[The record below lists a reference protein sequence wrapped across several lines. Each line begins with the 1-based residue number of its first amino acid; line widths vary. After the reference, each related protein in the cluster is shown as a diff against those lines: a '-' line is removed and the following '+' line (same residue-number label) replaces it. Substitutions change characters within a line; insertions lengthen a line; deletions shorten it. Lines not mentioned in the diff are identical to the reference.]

1 MKKIALLLAFFAI
14 GLQVLMAQTK
24 EISGTVTS
32 ADDGG
37 SIPGVSVS
45 VKGTTMGT
53 ITDMAGAFRLKV
65 PQDAKTLL
73 FTFVGMATQE
83 VAIGNQTTFNVKMTF
98 LNIAVEEVV
107 VSALGIQRQKR
118 DLGYSTATIKSEE
131 LTQGRSMSV
140 ATSLQGKVA
149 GLNIASLNSGVLGDV
164 KINLRGIR
172 SLTGNNNPMLLLDGV
187 PVGLGLL
194 NSINPNDVESVNV
207 LKGTSAAAVYGPDAR
222 NGVIVITTKAGS
234 KDGKPD
240 IMVSNSTQFS
250 QVSFFPKFQT
260 QFGSG
265 GSGSYIPYEN
275 WSWGPEFDGSQTTL
289 GETLENGDVQTI
301 PYSSIKNNRKDF
313 FDTGITMQN
322 DISYSAKDFYLS
334 VQDAKITGVVPNDEN
349 RRTGVRLNTS
359 QTYGK
364 FNVTFN
370 TNYINQKYEVFDNTA
385 MGDYYAGN
393 NVGLNGGLMNLIFS
407 TQADVPLTSYKDFV
421 NNEFAT
427 YNNYYNRYGI
437 NPYIALDTWRKTA
450 TDQNLIS
457 SLDLKLSPTDWL
469 DLNYRAATTYQS
481 IVSQTNGKRLVAT
494 SYGTGRGIDNVPQS
508 VNNSTYVGNRLSSE
522 FYANFHKTF
531 GDFKV
536 NVLGGT
542 YVRQVKSRST
552 GVNASNLVIEG
563 LFNVSARPGEL
574 GGSSTE
580 SKTRL
585 FSVYGSAGLNYKN
598 FANIEV
604 TGRND
609 KTSVLDPSNNSFF
622 YPGVNASFILTDA
635 LPFVRSDIFSFMK
648 LRGSWNKTG
657 NADIN
662 PYLLGATFSQDTDD
676 GDPSGFPFNGIPG
689 YSADRT
695 SYDKYLKP
703 EFIESTEFG
712 FEASFLKSRI
722 NIDATYYTQKNTNQI
737 VSVRVPRSTGYTF
750 AYVNAAS
757 FKNYGFET
765 QLKITPLVKLGE
777 VKVNFTANYSYNNSE
792 VLSIYQDLK
801 ELSIGGYVMAGNQAV
816 VGSPAFVFNATDYK
830 RDDQGRVIVDAE
842 TGFPIIDEVNKKF
855 GRTMP
860 LHIIGLSPSIEWKGL
875 TVSALFEY
883 KGGHNTFN
891 MIGNEMAWTGV
902 SEITAANHRERFV
915 VPNSVYEDPQ
925 NPGKYIPNTNIT
937 VYDAQEFFTSD
948 NYRGVA
954 SNFITS
960 ASSWRLRELAI
971 TYELPKSLILRQK
984 LIQGVTVGF
993 VGRNLA
999 LWLPKSNVYTD
1010 PDYLGNDDF
1019 ISGNITGIANATVN
1033 PPTRTFG
1040 GTISVKF

>member
-45 VKGTTMGT
+45 VKGTTLGA
-53 ITDMAGAFRLKV
+53 ITDMDGMYRLKV
-65 PQDAKTLL
+65 PQDAKSLV

-83 VAIGNQTTFNVKMTF
+83 VVIGNQSTINVKMTSE
-98 LNIAVEEVV
+98 NITVDEVV
-107 VSALGIQRQKR
+107 VAALGIQRQKR
-118 DLGYSTATIKSEE
+118 DLGYSTANIKSEE
-131 LTQGRSMSV
+131 LTQGKSMSV

-149 GLNIASLNSGVLGDV
+149 GLNIASLNSGVLQDV

-222 NGVIVITTKAGS
+222 NGVIVITTKSGS

-260 QFGSG
+260 SFGSG

-289 GETLENGDVQTI
+289 GEALENGDVQNIT
-301 PYSSIKNNRKDF
+301 YSPIKNNRKDF

-334 VQDAKITGVVPNDEN
+334 VQDAKMTGVVPNDEN

-364 FNVTFN
+364 FTATFN

-385 MGDYYAGN
+385 MGDYYSGN

-457 SLDLKLSPTDWL
+457 SLDLKLSPTNWL
-469 DLNYRAATTYQS
+469 DLNYRVATTYQS
-481 IVSQTNGKRLVAT
+481 IVSQNNQKRLVAS
-494 SYGTGRGIDNVPQS
+494 SYGAGRGIDNVPQGVS
-508 VNNSTYVGNRLSSE
+508 NSSYVGNRLSSE
-522 FYANFHKTF
+522 FYANFHETF

-536 NVLGGT
+536 NVLAGT

-563 LFNVSARPGEL
+563 LFNVSGRPGEL

-580 SKTRL
+580 SQTRL
-585 FSVYGSAGLNYKN
+585 FSVYGSASVNYKS

-609 KTSVLDPSNNSFF
+609 KTSVLDPSNNSFY
-622 YPGVNASFILTDA
+622 YPGVNASFVLTDA
-635 LPFVRSDIFSFMK
+635 IPSIKSEIFNFLK

-657 NADIN
+657 NADIS
-662 PYLLGATFSQDTDD
+662 PYRLSATFSQ
-676 GDPSGFPFNGIPG
+676 GGGFPFNGLPG
-689 YSADRT
+689 YSADDT
-695 SYDKYLKP
+695 SFDRYLKP
-703 EFIESTEFG
+703 EFIDNTEFG

-750 AYVNAAS
+750 ANVNAAS
-757 FKNYGFET
+757 FKNYGLET
-765 QLKITPLVKLGE
+765 QLKITPLLDLGE
-777 VKVNFTANYSYNNSE
+777 VKINFTGNYSYNSSE

-801 ELSIGGYVMAGNQAV
+801 ELSIGGYVMASNQAV

-842 TGFPIIDEVNKKF
+842 TGFPLIDEVNKKF

-860 LHIIGLSPSIEWKGL
+860 VHIIGLSPSVEWKGL

-883 KGGHNTFN
+883 KGGHNSFN
-891 MIGNEMAWTGV
+891 LIGNEMAWTGV
-902 SEITAANHRERFV
+902 SEITATNHRERFV
-915 VPNSVYEDPQ
+915 IPNSVYEDPA

-937 VYDAQEFFTSD
+937 VYNAQEFFTSD

-960 ASSWRLRELAI
+960 AAAWRLRELAV
-971 TYELPKSLILRQK
+971 TYELPRSLLSRQN
-984 LIQGVTVGF
+984 LIQGITLGL

-1010 PDYLGNDDF
+1010 PDYLGNNDF